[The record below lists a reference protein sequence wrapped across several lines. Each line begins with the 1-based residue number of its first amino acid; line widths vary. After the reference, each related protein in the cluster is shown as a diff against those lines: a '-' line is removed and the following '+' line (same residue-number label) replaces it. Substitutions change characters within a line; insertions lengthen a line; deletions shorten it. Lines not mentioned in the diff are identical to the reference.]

1 MSSSLK
7 QNIIKGLQVA
17 GIFIVAILFAAIL
30 ITAKVSMGE
39 VICNE
44 IEVKIVKGD
53 EIHFI
58 NEQDVLGYI
67 NNYGQS
73 VVINQRIMD
82 IDKSEIE
89 ARIMKNSYVAN
100 AEVFTNFE
108 GKIKVKVEQKN
119 PIYRV
124 FNNKG
129 VSYYVDQ
136 FGESIPISSK
146 FTPRLIVAT
155 GYLPENSSEEERS
168 KTQEIITLVNFIK
181 EDEFW
186 DAMIGQFYVAKN
198 GDFILYPKISE
209 HKVILGNADNL
220 EEKFKYLNIFYK
232 EAIKKVDWKQYNT
245 INLKYKGQI
254 ICTKNN

>member
-1 MSSSLK
+1 MK
-7 QNIIKGLQVA
+7 QNIIKGLKVA
-17 GIFIVAILFAAIL
+17 GIFIIAILFAAIL
-30 ITAKVSMGE
+30 ITSKVSMGE
-39 VICNE
+39 VVCNE
-44 IEVKIVKGD
+44 IEVKIVNGD
-53 EIHFI
+53 EVHFI
-58 NEQDVLGYI
+58 NQQDVLDYI
-67 NNYGQS
+67 NNNGQS
-73 VVINQRIMD
+73 LVINQRIKD

-89 ARIMKNSYVAN
+89 VRIEKNSYVAN

-124 FNNKG
+124 FNNNG

-136 FGESIPISSK
+136 FGGNIPISSK
-146 FTPRLIVAT
+146 FTPRLIVVT
-155 GYLPENSSEEERS
+155 GYLPENSSEEAKS
-168 KTQEIITLVNFIK
+168 KTQEIINLVNFIE

-186 DAMIGQFYVAKN
+186 DAMIGQFYLAKN

-209 HKVILGNADNL
+209 HKVILGSADNL

-232 EAIKKVDWKQYNT
+232 EAIKKVDWTKYNT

>member
-1 MSSSLK
+1 MSSTLK
-7 QNIIKGLQVA
+7 HNIKKGLQVL
-17 GIFIVAILFAAIL
+17 GIFIFAALFIAIL
-30 ITAKVSMGE
+30 ITAKAHIGDV
-39 VICNE
+39 VCND
-44 IEVKIVKGD
+44 IEVSIAEQD
-53 EIHFI
+53 DIHFVDEKDI
-58 NEQDVLGYI
+58 LDYI
-67 NNYGQS
+67 NNNGAS
-73 VVINQRIMD
+73 LVINQRLKD

-89 ARIMKNSYVAN
+89 ARIEKNAYVAN

-129 VSYYVDQ
+129 VSYYVSNT
-136 FGESIPISSK
+136 GESIPISSK

-155 GYLPENSSEEERS
+155 GYLPEKSSEEALS
-168 KTQEIITLVNFIK
+168 LNQQILTLVNFIN

-186 DAMIGQFYVAKN
+186 NAMIGQFYLTKN
-198 GDFILYPKISE
+198 GDFILYPKIGE
-209 HKVILGNADNL
+209 HKVILGSADNL

-232 EAIKKVDWKQYNT
+232 EAIKKVDWKKYNT
-245 INLKYKGQI
+245 INLKFKGQI

>member
-1 MSSSLK
+1 MSNSMK
-7 QNIIKGLQVA
+7 QNIMKGLKVA
-17 GIFIVAILFAAIL
+17 GIFVFAILLLAIL
-30 ITAKVSMGE
+30 ITAKVSRGE
-39 VICNE
+39 VVCTE
-44 IEVKIVKGD
+44 IEVKILKGD
-53 EIHFI
+53 EVHFI
-58 NEQDVLGYI
+58 NEKDVLAYI

-73 VVINQRIMD
+73 VVINQAMKD

-89 ARIMKNSYVAN
+89 ARIERNPYVAK

-136 FGESIPISSK
+136 FGENIPISSK
-146 FTPRLIVAT
+146 FTPRLVVAA
-155 GYLPENSSEEERS
+155 GYLPDNSSAEGKS
-168 KTQEIITLVNFIK
+168 KNQEINSLVNFIK
-181 EDEFW
+181 DDEFW
-186 DAMIGQFYVAKN
+186 DAMIGQFYLAEN
-198 GDFILYPKISE
+198 GDFILYPKIGE
-209 HKVILGNADNL
+209 HKVNLGSAENL

-232 EAIKKVDWKQYNT
+232 EAIKKVDWKKYHT

>member
-1 MSSSLK
+1 MK
-7 QNIIKGLQVA
+7 QNIIKGLKVA
-17 GIFIVAILFAAIL
+17 GIFIIAILFAAIL
-30 ITAKVSMGE
+30 ITSKVSMGE
-39 VICNE
+39 VVCNE
-44 IEVKIVKGD
+44 IEVMIVKGD
-53 EIHFI
+53 DVHFI
-58 NEQDVLGYI
+58 NQQDVLDYI
-67 NNYGQS
+67 NNNGQS
-73 VVINQRIMD
+73 LVINQRIKD

-89 ARIMKNSYVAN
+89 VRIEKNSYVAN

-124 FNNKG
+124 FNNNG

-136 FGESIPISSK
+136 FGGNIPISSK
-146 FTPRLIVAT
+146 FTPRLIVVT
-155 GYLPENSSEEERS
+155 GYLPENSSEEAKS
-168 KTQEIITLVNFIK
+168 KTQEIINLVNFIE

-186 DAMIGQFYVAKN
+186 DAMIGQFYLAKN

-209 HKVILGNADNL
+209 HKVILDSADNL

-232 EAIKKVDWKQYNT
+232 EAIKKVDWTKYNT